1 MEIDLRLSDRRVSI
15 VEEGVDLAIRIGP
28 LRDSSLK
35 MRQLGAMPILVCAA
49 PDYLAR
55 AGSPAHPRALSTHEC
70 VLDRYAPEPSVW
82 RFDVDGEDLAVPVD
96 GRLSSNAPAASVRF
110 AIAGVA
116 IARCPAYAA
125 ADALRSG
132 ALIELFAEHR
142 VTPYVVAALYPPN
155 RRLTT
160 RLRSLLDHLAADRS
174 LRGDRY

>member
-1 MEIDLRLSDRRVSI
+1 MVKTLHIIVSRPARLLGCLEFDP
-15 VEEGVDLAIRIGP
+15 EEFYHL
-28 LRDSSLK
+28 L
-35 MRQLGAMPILVCAA
+35 
-49 PDYLAR
+49 
-55 AGSPAHPRALSTHEC
+55 E
-70 VLDRYAPEPSVW
+70 
-82 RFDVDGEDLAVPVD
+82 
-96 GRLSSNAPAASVRF
+96 
-110 AIAGVA
+110 
-116 IARCPAYAA
+116 A